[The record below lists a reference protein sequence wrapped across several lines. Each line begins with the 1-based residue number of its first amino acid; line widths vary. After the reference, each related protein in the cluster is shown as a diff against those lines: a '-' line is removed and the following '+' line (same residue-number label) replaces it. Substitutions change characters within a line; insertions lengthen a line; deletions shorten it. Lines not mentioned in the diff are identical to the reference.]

1 MVGACAMGITVCMWT
16 CVYVDTCINLF
27 IHKFTLEL
35 EDCLELQR
43 SRAGTV
49 NASAG
54 TKSSQLLLSYRL

>member
-1 MVGACAMGITVCMWT
+1 MWT

-35 EDCLELQR
+35 EDCLELQM

-54 TKSSQLLLSYRL
+54 TKSSQLSLFYRL